1 MFILRRRS
9 VSGCKGFTL
18 IELGIV
24 VAAISLLASGV
35 MAGKGFMD
43 AAKITKA
50 VDAVDKTRLAVET
63 YVARRGG
70 VWQESEFLEQ
80 GDYFTAL
87 TDRHLVPEMPWNVG
101 DMEVSV
107 AMYVANAAYDAVII
121 QVSGPSTNITAMF
134 DRFQSHQL
142 FSNFLPSSPNI
153 CTQYDSVA
161 AGPNSTALFCFERSL

>member
-1 MFILRRRS
+1 MFILRRS
-9 VSGCKGFTL
+9 VSGCQGFTL

-70 VWQESEFLEQ
+70 VWLDAEALEQ
-80 GDYFTAL
+80 GDYVTAL
-87 TDRHLVPEMPWNVG
+87 VDRQLVPEMPWQVG
-101 DMEVSV
+101 DMSVSFV
-107 AMYVANAAYDAVII
+107 MYGANPNLDAVVIL
-121 QVSGPSTNITAMF
+121 VTGHSTNIAAMF
-134 DRFQSHQL
+134 ERFENHDL
-142 FSNFLPSSPNI
+142 FINHTGNESFW
-153 CTQYDSVA
+153 CTQEHQIVP
-161 AGPNSTALFCFERSL
+161 GPNSNAKFCFQ